1 MTENEL
7 DTIINLIPQATSRQ
21 IEVIHGQVDIHKFL
35 LSEKDETKR
44 FKWLYNWN
52 LERYYKIQSDLE
64 GERCK
69 VCDNIL
75 QECECKKKGENYE

>member
-1 MTENEL
+1 MSTKGRNMTENEL

-21 IEVIHGQVDIHKFL
+21 IEVISGQVDVHKFL
-35 LSEKDETKR
+35 VSEKGAIQ
-44 FKWLYNWN
+44 N
-52 LERYYKIQSDLE
+52 LISLE

-75 QECECKKKGENYE
+75 QECECKKKGESYE